1 MMKVCYSEMDTPAG
15 LSCRLEADGHA
26 GYAPAGQDIVCA
38 GASTVMQGLVYL
50 LAGEENAHSEAFD
63 EPDGPRLA
71 VSVDA
76 PCEEWVR
83 GAFELAKACFVL
95 LAERYPENVRFA
107 DVSRRGKESMMDL
120 QLFAAE
126 ATAACGG
133 NREPRLGQRPA
144 GCKRERSRRWE
155 PQPVLA
161 CGETLQNY
169 CGQNV
174 RSSFVFPAAVD
185 WEGRTTEG
193 RQSMAGRRYCKNTVK
208 GSQRGR
214 KYPPKVR
221 AEVLMAMLSSGSI
234 CAVARRYGVPES
246 TIRSWLAEEAGR
258 SDAFAKERQAA
269 AREIAIR
276 ASLGARAQ
284 VSYLQSRVDESQR
297 AAQVRAKLHRKLD
310 EDTRARCFAV
320 GTLLKSDAE
329 ELADATETG
338 LVLYAA
344 EDSYDR
350 QLDSEERK
358 LLDAQLERYGER
370 VMSDKNAA
378 AMATVLMTVAEKAAA
393 MVPSQSQSEGDAPP
407 LVEIGA
413 EGREE
418 KGPEVMVDGA

>member
-1 MMKVCYSEMDTPAG
+1 M
-15 LSCRLEADGHA
+15 
-26 GYAPAGQDIVCA
+26 
-38 GASTVMQGLVYL
+38 
-50 LAGEENAHSEAFD
+50 
-63 EPDGPRLA
+63 
-71 VSVDA
+71 
-76 PCEEWVR
+76 
-83 GAFELAKACFVL
+83 AKRA
-95 LAERYPENVRFA
+95 
-107 DVSRRGKESMMDL
+107 
-120 QLFAAE
+120 
-126 ATAACGG
+126 
-133 NREPRLGQRPA
+133 
-144 GCKRERSRRWE
+144 
-155 PQPVLA
+155 
-161 CGETLQNY
+161 
-169 CGQNV
+169 
-174 RSSFVFPAAVD
+174 
-185 WEGRTTEG
+185 
-193 RQSMAGRRYCKNTVK
+193 YCKNTVK
-208 GSQRGR
+208 GSQRGQ

-246 TIRSWLAEEAGR
+246 TIRSWMAEEASRG
-258 SDAFAKERQAA
+258 DAFAKERQAV

-297 AAQVRAKLHRKLD
+297 AAQIQAKLRQKLD
-310 EDTRARCFAV
+310 EDTRARCFVV

-338 LVLYAA
+338 LVVYSSPG
-344 EDSYDR
+344 SYDR
-350 QLDSEERK
+350 QMDGEIRK

-393 MVPSQSQSEGDAPP
+393 MAPAQSQSEGDAPP